1 MIRVSANDIGL
12 LARRLAALPP
22 APEGWL
28 EAAQELPLMMRN
40 LDDLLTQAV
49 TDAGLRD
56 RLVADLESALAES
69 GIRPTPRLLDEARA
83 RLASL

>member
-1 MIRVSANDIGL
+1 MIRVSDHDIGL

-28 EAAQELPLMMRN
+28 EAAQELPLMKRN
-40 LDDLLTQAV
+40 LDDLLAQAV

-56 RLVADLESALAES
+56 RLVANLESALAES

>member
-1 MIRVSANDIGL
+1 MIRVSTHDIGR

-28 EAAQELPLMMRN
+28 VAAQELPQVRRT
-40 LDDLLTQAV
+40 LDDLLAQAES
-49 TDAGLRD
+49 DAGLRD

-69 GIRPTPRLLDEARA
+69 GIRPTPRIVHEAQL
-83 RLASL
+83 RLHAS

>member
-1 MIRVSANDIGL
+1 VIRVSANDIGL

-22 APEGWL
+22 APKGWL

-69 GIRPTPRLLDEARA
+69 GIRPTPRLLDEARS
-83 RLASL
+83 RLANL

>member
-1 MIRVSANDIGL
+1 MIRVSAHDIGL

-28 EAAQELPLMMRN
+28 EAAQELPQMKRN
-40 LDDLLTQAV
+40 LDDLLAQAV

-56 RLVADLESALAES
+56 RLVANLESALAES
-69 GIRPTPRLLDEARA
+69 GIRPTPQLLDEARA
-83 RLASL
+83 RLANL